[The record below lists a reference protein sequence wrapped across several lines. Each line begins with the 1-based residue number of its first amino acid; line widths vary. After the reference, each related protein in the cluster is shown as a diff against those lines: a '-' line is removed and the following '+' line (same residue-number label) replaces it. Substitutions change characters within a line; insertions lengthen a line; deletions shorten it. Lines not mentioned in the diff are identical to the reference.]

1 MHPLLTKL
9 KDRFPDAVL
18 EVREEGP
25 YKDLVAQAKPAA
37 VPEIAR
43 FLHDDP
49 EMAFDMLSDIL
60 SVDYPED
67 EDRFEVIYLL
77 KSLPRNHRLRLKA
90 RVPEDSPTIPTVT
103 TVWKGANFLEREVY
117 DLMGIKFAG
126 HPDLRRILLPEDYAE
141 GHPLRKDFPTEGRGW
156 RSTFPFLPRL
166 DEPASAAVAA
176 GEIPEEQH
184 RPFLKEAEG
193 LPEGVQPVRR
203 QEELLLNMGPQHPAT
218 HGVLR
223 IVLELEGERIVK
235 ATPDLGYLH
244 RGVEKLCE
252 GLTYLQVIPTPTGW
266 TTSAR

>member
-1 MHPLLTKL
+1 
-9 KDRFPDAVL
+9 
-18 EVREEGP
+18 
-25 YKDLVAQAKPAA
+25 
-37 VPEIAR
+37 
-43 FLHDDP
+43 
-49 EMAFDMLSDIL
+49 MAFDMLSDVC

-67 EDRFEVIYLL
+67 VERFEVIYLL
-77 KSLPRNHRLRLKA
+77 KSLGHNHRLRLKV
-90 RVPEDSPTIPTVT
+90 RVAEDNPAVPTVSS
-103 TVWKGANFLEREVY
+103 VWKGANFLEREVY

-126 HPDLRRILLPEDYAE
+126 HPDLRRILLPEDYEE

-193 LPEGVQPVRR
+193 LPEDVQPVRR

-223 IVLELEGERIVK
+223 VVLELEGERIVT
-235 ATPDLGYLH
+235 ATPDVGYLH

-252 GLTYLQVIPTPTGW
+252 GLTYLQVIPHTDRLAYLRSLTHKIASLPAGQKLLTI
-266 TTSAR
+266 TVPSRAEYLL